1 MLIVDKITKSI
12 QAKEIV
18 KDCSLS
24 VQAGQICGLAGPNGA
39 GKTTLLNCIAGV
51 LVPEAGR
58 IELDG
63 KDLIHE
69 PLNRKA
75 LFLISEDFDEGQFFT
90 IRQMKE
96 FYSMFY
102 QLDEEEFA
110 QHLKHFQL
118 EEKLRINSL
127 SKGQKRQ
134 ALFSIAL
141 SLDLR
146 LLMIDEVFDG
156 LDWNVRRYLM
166 RCLTDKISD
175 ESMGVLLVSHSLK
188 EIKGICDH
196 CFLMKDQT
204 IVAQQDLLENHLFRV
219 QLVFLQE
226 RELDFKTLEIVQ
238 MEQIGKCWNAVVRGE
253 EQAIRGVIAGL
264 SPALADVQPLSL
276 EDYFSL
282 MTDSTWKGDEENDGE
297 VFLDCCSRSVLSIR
311 IIFRP
316 IWPSYRWRFRFC
328 FSSGSSGEKR
338 RTPMGRCRWIERNLS
353 LPGSALFCF
362 WCWFQRSFF
371 CWRWSFARA
380 SLLPR

>member
-1 MLIVDKITKSI
+1 MLIVDNITKSI
-12 QAKEIV
+12 QSKAIV

-51 LVPEAGR
+51 LEPEAGR

-90 IRQMKE
+90 SRQMKE

-102 QLDEEEFA
+102 SLDEEVFA

-118 EEKLRINSL
+118 AEKLRINSL

-134 ALFSIAL
+134 TLFSIAL

-175 ESMGVLLVSHSLK
+175 GSMGVLLVSHSLK
-188 EIKGICDH
+188 EIKGICDQ

-204 IVAQQDLLENHLFRV
+204 IIAQQDLLENHLFRV
-219 QLVFLQE
+219 QLVFLKE
-226 RELDFKTLEIVQ
+226 CELDLKMLEIVQ
-238 MEQIGKCWNAVVRGE
+238 AERIGKCWNAVVRGE
-253 EQAIRGVIAGL
+253 ERAIRGVIAGL

-297 VFLDCCSRSVLSIR
+297 VF
-311 IIFRP
+311 
-316 IWPSYRWRFRFC
+316 
-328 FSSGSSGEKR
+328 
-338 RTPMGRCRWIERNLS
+338 
-353 LPGSALFCF
+353 
-362 WCWFQRSFF
+362 
-371 CWRWSFARA
+371 
-380 SLLPR
+380 